1 MENKKV
7 LENLRK
13 ICVVLIV
20 IWMIVVFIFS
30 HQTGEGSSG
39 LSSKIAEFLFKNEQ
53 LAEKMEAFIR
63 KGAHMA
69 EYAVGAILFYS
80 YCLTYPKMPAKKRII
95 FAEMCIVL
103 YAITDELHQ
112 LFIPGRNGNIID
124 ILIDAAR
131 WNAWNRNTLACK
143 QNYYRSRI

>member
-1 MENKKV
+1 MENKEV
-7 LENLRK
+7 LEKLRK
-13 ICVVLIV
+13 ICIVLIA

-53 LAEKMEAFIR
+53 VAEKMEIFIR

-80 YCLTYPKMPAKKRII
+80 YCLTYPKMAIKKRII
-95 FAEMCIVL
+95 FAEMCTVL
-103 YAITDELHQ
+103 YAITDEFHQ
-112 LFIPGRNGNIID
+112 LFIPGRNGSIID
-124 ILIDAAR
+124 VLIDAAR
-131 WNAWNRNTLACK
+131 WNGWNRNTLACR
-143 QNYYRSRI
+143 QAYSRIRI

>member
-69 EYAVGAILFYS
+69 EYEAGATLFDS
-80 YCLTYPKMPAKKRII
+80 YCVTYPHETLQQLRHNG
-95 FAEMCIVL
+95 
-103 YAITDELHQ
+103 LHRLRQ
-112 LFIPGRNGNIID
+112 VDRRGLSHNGRSVCT
-124 ILIDAAR
+124 A
-131 WNAWNRNTLACK
+131 
-143 QNYYRSRI
+143 